1 MEVLKRILDGSLS
14 KQQQQ
19 RGQAT
24 LNAKYPP
31 YNVERER
38 LNNADKYFGEQVF
51 ALEKAQATAY
61 NSSQMPISN
70 EDKGKLYKIQAFA
83 NPLMGSL
90 RGKLQLGLQLI
101 TAIEVAGTKVKEE
114 AGGTSGA
121 FIFTP
126 DGLKNNYFGTKE
138 LLTEYNAL
146 MTYIKIYASSITA
159 NNQMNDKVNQGIM
172 GPILQQLDQ
181 VLTSYANF
189 WNSLPD
195 GATQAQRI
203 VKTAMKKLVEKNWV
217 LYSTMYELVSNQ
229 EFRPLTD
236 SDLDTYRRLNN
247 VNADIFNNF
256 PRAPPAP
263 MPMPPTAPTPEQQ
276 QIQPVVPQQPVIPR
290 LPPVVQP
297 DQATIAQVPQAP
309 QNLRNTSGQTIS
321 QSDYFFVLAYKWAE
335 NEEIGLVRQIIPDA
349 KRQAKTRV
357 AQLKTFE
364 TRLKEIQR
372 VGQPRDV
379 EGQLIQQIDALKIE
393 IARDVEELKVL
404 EKRKIILFSAGEQLA
419 DYLRETVKLPIDGE
433 GDLLKAD
440 LRKVRPED
448 IRAIAQLEPA
458 IRRSVSLEGF
468 GKKMLGS
475 KIDNKDDEYSFPNM
489 GEFEMKKMMSLKAR
503 GDRNYVEPDQSIGSR
518 LSMFDPLTEFEPK
531 LELLKRGFK
540 ANDPVMEPDH
550 KMEIMPVPNFG
561 RYEASGLAEDEN
573 ATAFKTA
580 FGTHYNSHARRTNDR
595 PVVPEYKKPFG
606 GFFDIDGND
615 EFNTVKNFEDMYKP
629 VEHFKVEEEPDDI
642 MDHPDEF
649 KRKIESY
656 RFNTGRMKTKPAFMK
671 AN

>member
-19 RGQAT
+19 RGNAT

-101 TAIEVAGTKVKEE
+101 TAIEVARTKVKEE
-114 AGGTSGA
+114 GGGTSGA

-146 MTYIKIYASSITA
+146 MTYIKIYASNITA

-217 LYSTMYELVSNQ
+217 LYSTMYQLISSQ

-256 PRAPPAP
+256 PRVSPAP

-297 DQATIAQVPQAP
+297 DQATLAQVPQP
-309 QNLRNTSGQTIS
+309 PPNLRNTSGQTIS

-335 NEEIGLVRQIIPDA
+335 NEELGLVRTIIPDA
-349 KRQAKTRV
+349 KRQAKIRL

-372 VGQPRDV
+372 AGQARDV
-379 EGQLIQQIDALKIE
+379 EGPLIQQIDALKIE
-393 IARDVEELKVL
+393 IERDVGELKVL
-404 EKRKIILFSAGEQLA
+404 EKRKIILFNAGEQLSE
-419 DYLRETVKLPIDGE
+419 YLRD
-433 GDLLKAD
+433 A
-440 LRKVRPED
+440 
-448 IRAIAQLEPA
+448 
-458 IRRSVSLEGF
+458 S
-468 GKKMLGS
+468 
-475 KIDNKDDEYSFPNM
+475 
-489 GEFEMKKMMSLKAR
+489 
-503 GDRNYVEPDQSIGSR
+503 RN
-518 LSMFDPLTEFEPK
+518 
-531 LELLKRGFK
+531 
-540 ANDPVMEPDH
+540 
-550 KMEIMPVPNFG
+550 
-561 RYEASGLAEDEN
+561 
-573 ATAFKTA
+573 
-580 FGTHYNSHARRTNDR
+580 
-595 PVVPEYKKPFG
+595 
-606 GFFDIDGND
+606 
-615 EFNTVKNFEDMYKP
+615 
-629 VEHFKVEEEPDDI
+629 
-642 MDHPDEF
+642 
-649 KRKIESY
+649 
-656 RFNTGRMKTKPAFMK
+656 
-671 AN
+671 